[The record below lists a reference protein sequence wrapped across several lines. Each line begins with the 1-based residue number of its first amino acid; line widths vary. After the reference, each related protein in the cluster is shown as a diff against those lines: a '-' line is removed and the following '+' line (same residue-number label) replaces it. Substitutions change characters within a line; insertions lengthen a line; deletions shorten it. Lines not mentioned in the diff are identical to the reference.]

1 MQDHHGGTV
10 CRIPP
15 EIHARIVYADGT
27 DPKENLMREDAL
39 RCACAETGD
48 AILYLWQN
56 VDTVVLGRNQDAAA
70 ECDLDYAAANGIQI
84 VRRRS
89 GGGAVY
95 HDLGCL
101 NVSLILPRARF
112 DPQVAARLVPDA
124 LRRLG
129 VETEP
134 GGRNDLCLRGK
145 KISGSAYY
153 ESGGAGVFHATI
165 LLHADVERMQRV
177 LTPCAE
183 KLARHGVRSVRA
195 RVGSIASDYPHIRVQ
210 DIMHALGN
218 SFCKQYGGQSE

>member
-1 MQDHHGGTV
+1 MQDHHGREKYGM
-10 CRIPP
+10 PP
-15 EIHARIVYADGT
+15 KIHARIVYADGT
-27 DPKENLMREDAL
+27 DPKENLMREDTL
-39 RCACAETGD
+39 RRACAETGD

-134 GGRNDLCLRGK
+134 GGRNDLCLHGK

-195 RVGSIASDYPHIRVQ
+195 RVGDLASEHPQIRMQ
-210 DIMHALGN
+210 DVMLTLEASFRAL
-218 SFCKQYGGQSE
+218 YGGQTE